1 MVTEGSLW
9 ERMGVHNGDQGS
21 QRGLEPRRKQA
32 VTLVKS
38 YIQNVTSH
46 TFL

>member
-1 MVTEGSLW
+1 MREN
-9 ERMGVHNGDQGS
+9 GVHNGDQGP
-21 QRGLEPRRKQA
+21 QMALEPRRKQA

-46 TFL
+46 TFS